1 MILVNQ
7 GVELIWEKKLMRFK
21 GILFIILLGLSQ
33 QLLAAGFALKEQS
46 VSYLGTSFAGTA
58 SAAIDANTSFYNP
71 AGLVLLPYNQVT
83 LAATYIAPKTELTD
97 GFARNNAGA
106 VVTNSST
113 TARPKGNELVPGFA
127 VAYKYNKCLTF
138 GFTVG
143 SPFGMSTEYGSDDI
157 ARYMA
162 TKSSLTM
169 IDFSP
174 AVGYRIN
181 RCWMIGAG
189 FDAIRVKATLDSA
202 FNAGLGEGFGKNT
215 ASGWVYGY
223 HLGIMFMPTSD
234 VQMGL
239 AYFSPFKP
247 RVDGVILTR
256 NTVPPVPTSLTAA
269 VNVPD
274 RVVYGVTYKYNDR
287 WTAMGEVEWT
297 QWARLKTLV
306 LNYNT
311 NRFSQEDLY
320 YKNAWR
326 FSFGVEYQC
335 VQKLKLKGGV
345 SFDQTPVTDDHRTAR
360 LPDSDRTWLSVGASY
375 KCTKCLILDAGYA
388 YLFFKDR
395 SINQWGAGT
404 DTNKFLSGNYKGS
417 ANIVGV
423 QLTWNFM

>member
-1 MILVNQ
+1 MQI
-7 GVELIWEKKLMRFK
+7 K
-21 GILFIILLGLSQ
+21 GILFVVMLAFGQ
-33 QLLAAGFALKEQS
+33 QVCAAGFALKEQS

-58 SAAIDANTSFYNP
+58 SAAIDANTSYYNP
-71 AGLVLLPYNQVT
+71 AGLVLLPHNQVT
-83 LAATYIAPKTELTD
+83 LAATYIAPKTEFSN
-97 GFARNNAGA
+97 GFARNNAGV

-127 VAYKYNKCLTF
+127 LAYRYNKCLSF

-157 ARYMA
+157 TRYMA
-162 TKSSLTM
+162 TKSKLTI

-181 RCWMIGAG
+181 RCWMLGAG
-189 FDAIRVKATLDSA
+189 FDAMRVKATLDAA
-202 FNAGLGEGFGKNT
+202 FNAGLGEGFGNNQAT
-215 ASGWVYGY
+215 GWVYGY
-223 HLGIMFMPTSD
+223 HLGIMFMPTSE

-239 AYFSPFKP
+239 AYFSSFKP

-269 VNVPD
+269 VNLPD
-274 RVVYGVTYKYNDR
+274 RIVYGVTYKYDDR

-297 QWARLKTLV
+297 QWAKLKTLV

-335 VQKLKLKGGV
+335 IQRLKLKGGV

-375 KCTKCLILDAGYA
+375 KFNKCLILDAGYA

-404 DTNKFLSGNYKGS
+404 DTRKFLSGNYKGS

-423 QLTWNFM
+423 QLTWNFV